1 MSIYRVIDA
10 NINRVSEGIRVLEDI
25 ARFIINDAG
34 AAESLRKLRHS
45 VRKGFQTEELI
56 RFRNSREDVGLDI
69 SQSTNC
75 DTKENLQALVKAN
88 FKRVQ
93 EGIRSIEECL
103 KIIGCNPESKTYE
116 GLRFC
121 AYDLEKN
128 YSLKSFM
135 LDTDIYG
142 ITGEEFSKGKNTI
155 AVVKE
160 MMDAG
165 IKVIQYREKNKTKL
179 QKYNECVAIRRLTQE
194 KGVTFIVNDDL
205 DIAITVKAD
214 GIHIGQDDIP
224 IEEVKKLSGSMIVGL
239 STHNPEQALHAVT
252 MGADY
257 IGVGP
262 IFHTTSKKNPEHSDG
277 LEYMKW
283 VSENIKL
290 PHVAIGGINELN
302 IKEVKEAG
310 GKCFAMISE
319 LVAVPDMADKVR
331 SIRALLNNK
340 SL

>member
-25 ARFIINDAG
+25 ARFIINDAS
-34 AAESLRKLRHS
+34 AAESLRKLRHN
-45 VRKGFQTEELI
+45 VRKSFQTEELI

-69 SQSTNC
+69 SKNSSC
-75 DTKENLQALVKAN
+75 DAKENLQALVKAN

-103 KIIGCNPESKTYE
+103 KIVGCHAESKIYE

-121 AYDLEKN
+121 AYELEKN

-142 ITGEEFSKGKNTI
+142 ITGEEFSKGKNTV

-160 MMDAG
+160 MMEAG
-165 IKVIQYREKNKTKL
+165 IKVIQYREKNKTRL

-239 STHNPEQALHAVT
+239 STHNPEQALHAVK

-262 IFHTTSKKNPEHSDG
+262 IFQTTSKKNPEHSDG
-277 LEYMKW
+277 LDYMKW
-283 VSENIKL
+283 VAENIKL
-290 PHVAIGGINELN
+290 PHVAIGGINESN

-310 GKCFAMISE
+310 GRCFAMISE
-319 LVAVPDMADKVR
+319 LVAVPDMTEKVR